1 MKKGLVSFLVFVLSL
16 TLGLGLTLP
25 TAAQEGSA
33 PGGVEAVVVEE
44 SIELEEPQ
52 DGVEASDER
61 RTLREWFDYGGN
73 VMWLL
78 VIVSAFSVTLVLER
92 SWRLRRGAVI
102 PRKFLQQVRAH
113 WERREISELLRLCAA
128 SETAIARTL
137 RAGLLH
143 FEDGLARMEDAIDT
157 AGDHEATLL
166 RRNMPLLA
174 ALGNIATMLG
184 LLGTVLGMIESFD
197 LIAQT
202 GTGDARVV
210 AGGIFQALVTTAA
223 GLGVGIFAVA
233 MHSYLR
239 RKIDVLVIDL
249 EEISFRWVE
258 ELTVSGSEV
267 PEPGPAPGGKELA
280 ESRA

>member
-1 MKKGLVSFLVFVLSL
+1 MKRGLVSWWAFALWRSLGVVSSPPASAQDGPVQAPPVEELVEVEELD
-16 TLGLGLTLP
+16 G
-25 TAAQEGSA
+25 A
-33 PGGVEAVVVEE
+33 VEAT
-44 SIELEEPQ
+44 
-52 DGVEASDER
+52 DER
-61 RTLREWFDYGGN
+61 RTLREWFNFGGN
-73 VMWLL
+73 VMWL
-78 VIVSAFSVTLVLER
+78 IMFVSAFSITLVLER
-92 SWRLRRGAVI
+92 SWRLRRAAVI
-102 PRKFLQQVRAH
+102 PRKFLNQVRTH
-113 WERREISELLRLCAA
+113 WERREISQLLRLCTE
-128 SETAIARTL
+128 SDSAIARTL

-143 FEDGLARMEDAIDT
+143 FEDGLARMEDAIGT

-174 ALGNIATMLG
+174 ACGNIATMLG
-184 LLGTVLGMIESFD
+184 LLGTVLGMINSFD

-239 RKIDVLVIDL
+239 RKIDVLEIDL

-258 ELTVSGSEV
+258 ELTLSESGVLESDPVASGIELAKSEV
-267 PEPGPAPGGKELA
+267 
-280 ESRA
+280 

>member
-1 MKKGLVSFLVFVLSL
+1 MKRGLVSWWAFALWLSL
-16 TLGLGLTLP
+16 GVVSSP
-25 TAAQEGSA
+25 PASAQDGPVQA
-33 PGGVEAVVVEE
+33 PPVEKLVEVEELDGAVEAT
-44 SIELEEPQ
+44 
-52 DGVEASDER
+52 DER
-61 RTLREWFDYGGN
+61 RTLREWFNFGGN
-73 VMWLL
+73 VMWL
-78 VIVSAFSVTLVLER
+78 IMFVSAFSITLVLER
-92 SWRLRRGAVI
+92 SWRLRRAAVI
-102 PRKFLQQVRAH
+102 PRKFLNQVRTH
-113 WERREISELLRLCAA
+113 WERREISQLLRLCTE
-128 SETAIARTL
+128 SDSAIARTL

-143 FEDGLARMEDAIDT
+143 FEDGLARMEDAIGT

-174 ALGNIATMLG
+174 ACGNIATMLG
-184 LLGTVLGMIESFD
+184 LLGTVLGMINSFD

-239 RKIDVLVIDL
+239 RKIDVLEIDL

-258 ELTVSGSEV
+258 ELTLSESGVLESDPVASGIELAKSEV
-267 PEPGPAPGGKELA
+267 
-280 ESRA
+280 

>member
-1 MKKGLVSFLVFVLSL
+1 MTNGLARWLFALSL
-16 TLGLGLTLP
+16 ILGIGLSSP
-25 TAAQEGSA
+25 ASPQGAA
-33 PGGVEAVVVEE
+33 
-44 SIELEEPQ
+44 PQ
-52 DGVEASDER
+52 DGAQAPLAEEVVEVEEVEGGAEETDDR
-61 RTLREWFDYGGN
+61 RTLREWFDFGGN
-73 VMWLL
+73 IMWLL
-78 VIVSAFSVTLVLER
+78 VLVSAFAVTLVLER

-102 PRKFLQQVRAH
+102 PRKFLREIRTH
-113 WERREISELLRLCAA
+113 WERREVSQLLRLCAE
-128 SETAIARTL
+128 SDSAIARTL

-157 AGDHEATLL
+157 AGEHEATLL
-166 RRNMPLLA
+166 LRNMQLLA

-249 EEISFRWVE
+249 EEISFRWAE
-258 ELTVSGSEV
+258 ELTLSASAVSE
-267 PEPGPAPGGKELA
+267 PAPTDGGTELA
-280 ESRA
+280 ASKA